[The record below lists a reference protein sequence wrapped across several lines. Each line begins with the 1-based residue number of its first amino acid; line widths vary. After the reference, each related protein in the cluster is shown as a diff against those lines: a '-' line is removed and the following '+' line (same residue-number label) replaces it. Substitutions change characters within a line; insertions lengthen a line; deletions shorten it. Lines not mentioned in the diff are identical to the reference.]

1 MNWKK
6 TKDEHPKFRIKKN
19 GNHYTQECSIEL
31 LLTDGDTVWHEYYS
45 QDDPDLSTYATHW
58 VRVDEIEM
66 PKN

>member
-6 TKDEHPKFRIKKN
+6 LTDEEPKFEIKKVLDR
-19 GNHYTQECSIEL
+19 YVMECSIEL
-31 LLTDGDTVWHEYYS
+31 LLTDGESVWHEYYS
-45 QDDPDLSTYATHW
+45 EEDPDLSTYATHW